1 MRESLGCFAHLPG
14 GRGGM
19 RGCRGYFAAE
29 PFMQT
34 LRTSGFWLN
43 T

>member
-14 GRGGM
+14 GRGGV
-19 RGCRGYFAAE
+19 REGRVYFEAE

-34 LRTSGFWLN
+34 LRASGFWLN